1 MKPQRKQEAGEVSE
15 DWLVTYADAIT
26 LLLAFFVMILT
37 LKDYDAGSREQAVA
51 AIKENLGAQ
60 ENVATPMFSL
70 MNNLNSILDGAEI
83 QRDQYE
89 VGFDKD
95 GVVLELSSKAF
106 FASGRATLLPEAKE
120 ILRGVVEE
128 MEGPTYE
135 AYFIDIEGHTDD
147 VPINSARFPSN
158 WELSASRAASVVR
171 YFIELGVKPTRL
183 KAAGYADT
191 KPKAPNT
198 DLFDEGIPENRAQNR
213 RVGLRL
219 HP

>member
-1 MKPQRKQEAGEVSE
+1 MKPQRKQESTEVSE

-37 LKDYDAGSREQAVA
+37 LKDYDAGGREAAIA
-51 AIKENLGAQ
+51 AIKENLGQQ

-95 GVVLELSSKAF
+95 GVVLELSNKTF
-106 FASGRATLLPEAKE
+106 FASGGATLLPEAKE
-120 ILRGVVEE
+120 VLEGVVEE
-128 MEGPTYE
+128 LEGPTYE

-158 WELSASRAASVVR
+158 WELSASRASSVVR

-191 KPKAPNT
+191 TPKVPNK

>member
-1 MKPQRKQEAGEVSE
+1 MRPRVKQESEEVSE

-26 LLLAFFVMILT
+26 LLLAFFVMIIT
-37 LKDYDAGSREQAVA
+37 FKDYDAGEREAAMA
-51 AIKENLGAQ
+51 AIKENLGQQ
-60 ENVATPMFSL
+60 ENIATPMFSL
-70 MNNLNSILDGAEI
+70 MNNLNSILDGAQI
-83 QRDQYE
+83 QQDQYE
-89 VGFDKD
+89 VGFDQD
-95 GVVLELSSKAF
+95 GVVLEFSSKAF
-106 FASGRATLLPEAKE
+106 FASGRATLLPEAKA
-120 ILRGVVEE
+120 ILGGVVEE

-135 AYFIDIEGHTDD
+135 AYFIDVEGHTDD

-158 WELSASRAASVVR
+158 WELSASRASSVVR

-191 KPKAPNT
+191 KPKVPNK
-198 DLFDEGIPENRAQNR
+198 DIFDEGIPENRAQNR

>member
-1 MKPQRKQEAGEVSE
+1 MKPQRKQEAGEASE

-37 LKDYDAGSREQAVA
+37 LKDYDAGAREQAVA
-51 AIKENLGAQ
+51 AIKENLGQQ

-70 MNNLNSILDGAEI
+70 MNNLNSILEGGEI

-89 VGFDKD
+89 VGFDNE

-106 FASGRATLLPEAKE
+106 FASGRAILLPKAKM
-120 ILRGVVEE
+120 ILEGVVEE

-191 KPKAPNT
+191 KPKVPNR

-213 RVGLRL
+213 RVGIRL